1 MNKRLVAVIVLPLV
15 LATALHGQTAP
26 TVYTIKGDL
35 ALSGY
40 DAVSYF
46 KSGKPT
52 KGKPEFSYQ
61 WMDAAW
67 HFSSA
72 DNLNAFKA
80 EPEKY
85 APQYGGY
92 CAFGASQGH
101 LVPGDPRAWKI
112 VDDKLYLNYNKDV
125 LGFWLQDVP
134 GNIQK
139 ADDNWLKLH
148 K

>member
-1 MNKRLVAVIVLPLV
+1 
-15 LATALHGQTAP
+15 
-26 TVYTIKGDL
+26 
-35 ALSGY
+35 
-40 DAVSYF
+40 
-46 KSGKPT
+46 
-52 KGKPEFSYQ
+52 
-61 WMDAAW
+61 MDAAW

-101 LVPGDPRAWKI
+101 LVPSDPRAWKI

-134 GNIQK
+134 GNVQK
-139 ADDNWLKLH
+139 ADDDWLKLH